1 MKTKPST
8 DYTDKSYLW
17 SLRNLWTKVFV
28 LLVFASPC
36 AAQQVVDKM
45 VATVN
50 AGVRTDLITYSDLLW
65 QLALQ
70 PNTVLDNPT
79 SADLNRA
86 LRLLI
91 DQRLI
96 LQEAERL
103 PTIVP
108 TQKEISDA
116 RDELA
121 RNFASPL
128 EFQQRL
134 QRVGLTSEKL
144 DEIIEQRLKMEK
156 YLDFRFRNFVVISQK
171 EIADYYRQVYV
182 PRFQAR
188 FPGRIVPSQEQ
199 SRDEIERTLMEA
211 KIESD
216 TDAFLDTARER
227 AEVVM
232 LNAV

>member
-1 MKTKPST
+1 MKMKRI
-8 DYTDKSYLW
+8 
-17 SLRNLWTKVFV
+17 LRTIFAA
-28 LLVFASPC
+28 LVVCGLASVSS
-36 AAQQVVDKM
+36 AQQVVDKM

-50 AGVRTDLITYSDLLW
+50 AGVRTDLITYSDLIW

-70 PNTVLDNPT
+70 PHMVLDNPS

-96 LQEAERL
+96 LQEAEKI

-108 TQKEISDA
+108 KPKEVSDA
-116 RDELA
+116 RDDLA

-144 DEIIEQRLKMEK
+144 DEIIEQRLKME
-156 YLDFRFRNFVVISQK
+156 
-171 EIADYYRQVYV
+171 
-182 PRFQAR
+182 
-188 FPGRIVPSQEQ
+188 
-199 SRDEIERTLMEA
+199 
-211 KIESD
+211 
-216 TDAFLDTARER
+216 
-227 AEVVM
+227 
-232 LNAV
+232 

>member
-1 MKTKPST
+1 MKRMFFTA
-8 DYTDKSYLW
+8 LM
-17 SLRNLWTKVFV
+17 V
-28 LLVFASPC
+28 C
-36 AAQQVVDKM
+36 AVATMCSAQQVVDKM

-50 AGVRTDLITYSDLLW
+50 AGVRTDLITYSDLVW

-70 PNTVLDNPT
+70 PHTLLDNPR
-79 SADLNRA
+79 SEDLNGA

-96 LQEAERL
+96 LQEAEKI

-108 TQKEISDA
+108 KPKEVSDA

-171 EIADYYRQVYV
+171 EIADYYRDVYT
-182 PRFQAR
+182 PRVKAR
-188 FPGRIVPSQEQ
+188 LPGRIVPPLEQ
-199 SRDEIERTLMEA
+199 VRDEIEKTLMEA

-216 TDAFLDTARER
+216 TDTFLDTARER

-232 LNAV
+232 LNPV